1 MSGRIGGTSD
11 LPAVERLAYSPE
23 RMSALTP
30 SAPWGSTA
38 GPAPKGLP
46 LLAISTAV
54 WAAVATVMVA
64 AMYADAQRAN
74 RPRALLALAM
84 DYFPYF
90 LPMILFSWLMARW
103 LSQNTAVLQSA
114 SALGRAWAL
123 GMLVFLPLNAAFNAL
138 VTLWRQG
145 RSGSTWWQHLSGY
158 TSWTDGMIASG
169 AFFALVAW
177 MGWRERRIQEAH
189 WQQTQGQMQKLR
201 LHLLQGQLEP
211 HFLFNALNSVSA
223 LVRAGDRG
231 VALSSLAQV
240 SELLRYALRAS
251 RADRVSLAE
260 EVQFAQRY
268 LQVQGLRFG
277 PALQVHWELPAKG
290 LDEASCPP
298 LLLQPLIENAVR
310 HGLEAHEGRGF
321 VSVVITFLPDQ
332 RVKVRIENNLGASAS
347 SPGHGLGL
355 QATQERLQLLFADQA
370 QLRTRREVDRFVACL
385 MFPCMEPWGELE
397 RTDR

>member
-158 TSWTDGMIASG
+158 TSWTDGMIATG

-201 LHLLQGQLEP
+201 LHLL
-211 HFLFNALNSVSA
+211 H
-223 LVRAGDRG
+223 
-231 VALSSLAQV
+231 
-240 SELLRYALRAS
+240 
-251 RADRVSLAE
+251 ADV
-260 EVQFAQRY
+260 
-268 LQVQGLRFG
+268 
-277 PALQVHWELPAKG
+277 
-290 LDEASCPP
+290 
-298 LLLQPLIENAVR
+298 
-310 HGLEAHEGRGF
+310 
-321 VSVVITFLPDQ
+321 
-332 RVKVRIENNLGASAS
+332 
-347 SPGHGLGL
+347 
-355 QATQERLQLLFADQA
+355 
-370 QLRTRREVDRFVACL
+370 
-385 MFPCMEPWGELE
+385 
-397 RTDR
+397 